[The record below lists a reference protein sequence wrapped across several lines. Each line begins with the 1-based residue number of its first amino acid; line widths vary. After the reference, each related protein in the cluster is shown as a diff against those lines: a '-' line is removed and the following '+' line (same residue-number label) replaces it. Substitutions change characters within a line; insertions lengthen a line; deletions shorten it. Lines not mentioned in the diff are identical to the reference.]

1 MPEHYRVLH
10 AGQLDRGISFY
21 RYSLDLPKK
30 VTPDSPAVDVMTDL
44 KRVTAVTVSPQTPI
58 DQALQKMIHAEV
70 RMLLVAD
77 WHLDVVGVITARDIL
92 GEKPVYFSSAERV
105 PRGEILVE
113 HIMTPQNEIQVL
125 HMEDVL
131 HARVGDI
138 IQTLRE
144 AGRQHALVVEPDGP
158 GKSQIIRGIFSTTQI
173 GRQLGIEIE
182 PSGAKQSF
190 SELEAA
196 LNH

>member
-1 MPEHYRVLH
+1 MPGNYRVLQ
-10 AGQLDRGISFY
+10 AGQLDKGISFY

-30 VTPDSPAVDVMTDL
+30 VTADSPAVDVMTDL
-44 KRVTAVTVSPQTPI
+44 KRVTAVTVTPDTAI

-77 WHLDVVGVITARDIL
+77 WHLEVVGVITARDIL
-92 GEKPVYFSSAERV
+92 GEKPVHFSSSERL
-105 PRGEILVE
+105 PRDQILVE
-113 HIMTPQNEIQVL
+113 HIMTPQDEIQVL
-125 HMEDVL
+125 QMEDVL
-131 HARVGDI
+131 HARVGDV

-158 GKSQIIRGIFSTTQI
+158 GKNQIIRGIFSTTQI